1 MKRTTRWLSLIA
13 LTGLLGL
20 SAPAASAAEAAASH
34 GTYATGT
41 PVTERRDVS
50 PFENIAISQGITL
63 ELTQADEYRVEVT
76 ADSDLLPYL
85 QTEISHHTLNVG
97 YSDELSHTDRL
108 PQATVR
114 VSMPQLEVLCAS
126 TQARILVQGTF
137 STPSLDIVL
146 STGALVQGRFVCDE
160 VSAALSTRSQLR
172 FTQADIG
179 SLQVAAS
186 TRADVGGSLHFDTA
200 TITASSGA
208 TLSFD
213 HATGTNF
220 WLDAST
226 NARMSG
232 ALACK
237 EITLT
242 ANHAVHIQLDTL
254 TFDSMTASLSMDS
267 TLRGTATSGGE
278 LTLNASFGSTVEL
291 QGTCRSLMAYAS
303 MRSKMRLLQLS
314 CEHAELSAMMSSAIS
329 CTARE
334 SLSAQALQNSRI
346 TYGGNPSDKSLDSGI
361 GSSIRKQQG
370 K

>member
-1 MKRTTRWLSLIA
+1 MKRMTRWLSLIA

-20 SAPAASAAEAAASH
+20 SAPAAEAAASH

-41 PVTERRDVS
+41 PATERRDAS
-50 PFENIAISQGITL
+50 PFESIVLSQGITL

-76 ADSDLLPYL
+76 ADRDLLPYL

-114 VSMPQLEVLCAS
+114 VSMPQLDAICAS

-160 VSAALSTRSQLR
+160 VSAALSTRSKLR

-186 TRADVGGSLHFDTA
+186 TRADVGGSLRFDTA

-213 HATGTNF
+213 HATGTDF

-242 ANHAVHIQLDTL
+242 ANHAVHIQLNTL

-361 GSSIRKQQG
+361 GSSIRKQRG